1 MMVRERLG
9 GKLLHACAP
18 LLVWALHFVACY
30 VWVAA
35 LCAPGL
41 IDGEAPRRWVP
52 GVASVLALGV
62 CLWLAWRAR
71 HVLATASE
79 QTRLLDWASA
89 GSAVL
94 AVVGV
99 AWTSLPALM
108 IDGCA

>member
-1 MMVRERLG
+1 MMRERLFS
-9 GKLLHACAP
+9 KLLHACAP
-18 LLVWALHFVACY
+18 LLVWALHFFFCY

-41 IDGEAPRRWVP
+41 IDGEAPRRAMV
-52 GVASVLALGV
+52 GLASALALGV

-71 HVLATASE
+71 HVLAKASE
-79 QTRLLDWASA
+79 ATRLLDWASA

-94 AVVGV
+94 AVAGV

-108 IDGCA
+108 LDGCG